1 MTATLTKDFSY
12 LVEKQK
18 APAFSFFF
26 RVHSGSEK
34 QLHDKGH
41 MRSKCHEVI
50 KDAGLQS
57 ALTENLLKKVD
68 QEIEQLDLSTGAKS
82 FGIFISPEFAA
93 TKLYYTYLPE
103 RQYKGEYFSALES
116 LYAEQQSRR
125 YVMFHLEGRA
135 IQVFKGQND
144 HLEILESS
152 PELELVNKI
161 YKHKDTTQAD
171 KDGKA
176 HRGEHDIKWIK
187 EFLDAMSAL
196 CSKLESPAV
205 IVGNSLTAATEEDF
219 KKSSL
224 NVIACIDEVVHATG
238 GNSLTELGTKITEL
252 IQENISKEW
261 LAKCNE
267 AASGHKLVTSNDE
280 MIACV
285 VEGRAAQ
292 LLLETPAW
300 DNSGLLEFTPLH
312 EIARE
317 TLAKHGSLEFL
328 SKDTLKKWNGQVMLL
343 RY

>member
-12 LVEKQK
+12 LLEKQK

-34 QLHDKGH
+34 QLHDPGH

-50 KDAGLQS
+50 KEAGLQS

-68 QEIEQLDLSTGAKS
+68 QEIEKLDLSSGAKS

-116 LYAEQQSRR
+116 LYAEQQSRK
-125 YVMFHLEGRA
+125 YIMFQLEPRA
-135 IQVFKGQND
+135 IQVYKGQND
-144 HLEILESS
+144 HLEILEAS

-161 YKHKDTTQAD
+161 YKHKDTAQAD

-176 HRGEHDIKWIK
+176 HKGEHDAKWTK
-187 EFLDAMSAL
+187 EFLDAVSAL
-196 CSKLESPAV
+196 CSKLESPGV
-205 IVGNSLTAATEEDF
+205 IVGNSLIAATQEDF

-238 GNSLTELGTKITEL
+238 GSSLTELGTKITEL

-267 AASGHKLVTSNDE
+267 AASGHKLVSAKDE